1 MNHKK
6 HFGFLIAF
14 GPKGSSELKGNG
26 YCTTAQ
32 LKTINLLHIALNI
45 NIIKQIKSQ
54 LLTVVF
60 QMS

>member
-14 GPKGSSELKGNG
+14 SPIGHSELKGNG
-26 YCTTAQ
+26 YCATAQ
-32 LKTINLLHIALNI
+32 LKTIKVLHIALNTNTI
-45 NIIKQIKSQ
+45 NHWKSQ

-60 QMS
+60 QKS

>member
-14 GPKGSSELKGNG
+14 GPKGSFELKGNG

-32 LKTINLLHIALNI
+32 LKTIKLLHIALNI
-45 NIIKQIKSQ
+45 NIMNHRKTQ